1 MIRVMTG
8 ENSRFSSRK
17 KVVTHFVHSTF
28 FYNPLLKP
36 NGMVLETR
44 GSEACSP

>member
-1 MIRVMTG
+1 MIRVMIG
-8 ENSRFSSRK
+8 ENSRFSSHE

-28 FYNPLLKP
+28 LYNHLLKP
-36 NGMVLETR
+36 NGTVLETR